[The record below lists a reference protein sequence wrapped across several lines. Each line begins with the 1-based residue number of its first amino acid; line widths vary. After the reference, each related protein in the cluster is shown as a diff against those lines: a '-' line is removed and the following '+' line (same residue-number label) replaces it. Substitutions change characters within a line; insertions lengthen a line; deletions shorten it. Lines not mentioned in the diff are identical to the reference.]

1 MNVDGLDKM
10 RRFFVF
16 SICVLFV
23 LGCSQPKENKTD
35 GMICKTE
42 QINPLTICLKY
53 DEPLNGYE
61 VLLQCKQ
68 AYLGVTSACF
78 VTVKLKQG
86 DKTIT
91 EYIPE
96 VVNFE
101 RMFREEE
108 WSAILVSDTTL
119 VHNSHNES
127 GRPFFDCHNILYFED
142 IDFDGKDELIICMSP
157 TKTSSSDIMDCE
169 SYLAYEI
176 KPCFLYRND
185 NRFTRRI
192 AGDLC
197 RTEYSV
203 DRTNQT
209 VSLTSYMSADEYHRE
224 QYWFKGGQPYKLE
237 YAIVVGEEKNE
248 YHFMI
253 DSIDTFLDSIQMSRY
268 VVL

>member
-1 MNVDGLDKM
+1 
-10 RRFFVF
+10 
-16 SICVLFV
+16 
-23 LGCSQPKENKTD
+23 
-35 GMICKTE
+35 MICFLFLAGCCQPCEEKANNDRIEVVE
-42 QINPLTICLKY
+42 QSNPLTICLKY

>member
-1 MNVDGLDKM
+1 M
-10 RRFFVF
+10 RRILVF
-16 SICVLFV
+16 SICLLFV
-23 LGCSQPKENKTD
+23 FGCSRPNDNKTD
-35 GMICKTE
+35 SIVCKTE
-42 QINPLTICLKY
+42 HTMPLTFCLKY

-61 VLLQCKQ
+61 IMLQCKQ
-68 AYLGVTSACF
+68 AYLGVNLACF
-78 VTVKLKQG
+78 VTVTLKQG

-91 EYIPE
+91 ENIPE
-96 VVNFE
+96 IVYLE
-101 RMFREEE
+101 RLFSEKE
-108 WSAILVSDTTL
+108 WSAIIASDMTL
-119 VHNSHNES
+119 IHSTHDEL

-142 IDFDGKDELIICMSP
+142 IDFDGKDELIVCTSP
-157 TKTSSSDIMDCE
+157 TKHSSSDIMDCE

-176 KPCFLYRND
+176 MPYFLHQND